1 MENRVSVAFASID
14 KTIEQLIPT
23 PVESENIKS
32 FVTWGRDN
40 NYPQYLYGL
49 FNDVSTLKTII
60 MGTADYVCGDSV
72 KCLINGLESEIN
84 KKGDTARDL
93 VYLCARDYLIY
104 GGFAIQVIRNRK
116 GGIGE
121 LYYLD
126 FRNVRSSK
134 KNDLFYYSEEYGKKY
149 ARTSKTIC
157 YHKFVPEAVDI
168 PTSIVYVSNDKSK
181 TYPTPRYSGALKACE
196 IERLIDEYHL
206 SSLENG
212 FFGSYLINFCNG
224 IPTDEAKAEIEKNV
238 NEKFAGASNSGR
250 ILLNFC
256 DGKDN
261 ALTLH
266 KIETTDFGAKYE
278 ATAKRSREQ
287 IFISFQAVPSLFGL
301 MTESKGF
308 SSEEFEQ
315 SFRLY
320 NRTCVRPLQQI
331 IVQTFKKIFGVDA
344 LEIQPFSIDEDNNT
358 EKKVE

>member
-1 MENRVSVAFASID
+1 MEENKVSVAFASID

-23 PVESENIKS
+23 AVEMDGGKS
-32 FVTWGRDN
+32 YVSWGKDN
-40 NYPQYLYGL
+40 AYPQYLYGL

-60 MGTADYVCGDSV
+60 MGTSDYVCGNEVRCLV
-72 KCLINGLESEIN
+72 KGFESEIN
-84 KKGDTARDL
+84 KKGDTIRDL
-93 VYLCARDYLIY
+93 VNLCVRDYLIY
-104 GGFAIQVIRNRK
+104 GGYCIQVIRNK
-116 GGIGE
+116 VGGIGE

-134 KNDLFYYSEEYGKKY
+134 KNDLFYYSEEYGKRY
-149 ARTSKTIC
+149 ARSSKTIV
-157 YHKFVPEAVDI
+157 YPKFVAEATNVGS
-168 PTSIVYVSNDKSK
+168 SIIYVSNDKSK

-196 IERLIDEYHL
+196 IERLVDEYHL

-224 IPTDEAKAEIEKNV
+224 VPTDDIKAEIEKNV

-287 IFISFQAVPSLFGL
+287 IFVSFQAVPSLFGL
-301 MTESKGF
+301 MTENNGF
-308 SSEEFEQ
+308 SAEEFEQ
-315 SFRLY
+315 AFKLY
-320 NRTCVRPLQQI
+320 NRTVVRPIQQI
-331 IVQTFKKIFGVDA
+331 IVQTFKKVFGFDA
-344 LEIQPFSIDEDNNT
+344 IEITPFTLEENNDEN
-358 EKKVE
+358 KVE

>member
-1 MENRVSVAFASID
+1 MENKVSVAFASID

-23 PVESENIKS
+23 AVEMDGGKS
-32 FVTWGRDN
+32 YVSWGKDN
-40 NYPQYLYGL
+40 AYPQYLYGL

-60 MGTADYVCGDSV
+60 MGTADYVCGNEV
-72 KCLINGLESEIN
+72 KCLVKGFESEIN
-84 KKGDTARDL
+84 KKGDTIRDL
-93 VYLCARDYLIY
+93 VNLCVRDYLIY
-104 GGFAIQVIRNRK
+104 GGYAIQVIRNK
-116 GGIGE
+116 VGGIGE

-134 KNDLFYYSEEYGKKY
+134 KNDLFYYSEEYGKRY
-149 ARTSKTIC
+149 ARSSKTIV
-157 YHKFVPEAVDI
+157 YPKFVAEATNVGS
-168 PTSIVYVSNDKSK
+168 SIIYVSNDKSK

-196 IERLIDEYHL
+196 IERLVDEYHL

-224 IPTDEAKAEIEKNV
+224 VPTDDIKAEIEKNV

-287 IFISFQAVPSLFGL
+287 IFVSFQAVPSLFGL
-301 MTESKGF
+301 MTENNGF
-308 SSEEFEQ
+308 SAEEFEQ
-315 SFRLY
+315 AFKLY
-320 NRTCVRPLQQI
+320 NRTVVRPIQQI
-331 IVQTFKKIFGVDA
+331 IVQTFKKVFGIDA
-344 LEIQPFSIDEDNNT
+344 IEITPFTLEDNNT
-358 EKKVE
+358 ENNVE